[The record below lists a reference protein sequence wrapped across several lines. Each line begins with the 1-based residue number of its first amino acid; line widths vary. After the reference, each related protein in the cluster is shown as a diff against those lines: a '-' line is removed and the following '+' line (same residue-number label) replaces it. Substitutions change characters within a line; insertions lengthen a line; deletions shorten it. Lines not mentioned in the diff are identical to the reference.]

1 MYQYLEFF
9 GVSIPMYNLMIGI
22 GTIFGFL
29 SLDKEIKNRSIG
41 ILLDRK
47 IHYSI
52 LIALFFSFLG
62 AKLFEMFYHNQAFT
76 IDNFLSGGFTFLGGF
91 VTGAVVYLISLIIFR
106 VKLSVG
112 LNILVP
118 SVAIAHAFGRIGCFL
133 GGCCYGSPTDSF
145 IGVCFPEGS
154 LADSH
159 FGHVHVHP
167 TQLYESAMV
176 FVIYFLLRN
185 VVRFENRLSI
195 YFIGYGVVRFIIEF
209 FRADDRGDLFGN
221 IFSPSQII
229 SMTLIGIGGALILFN
244 RRSAKLN
251 ILKA

>member
-1 MYQYLEFF
+1 MYQYLEFL

-41 ILLDRK
+41 ILLDRR

-52 LIALFFSFLG
+52 IIALFFAFLG
-62 AKLFEMFYHNQAFT
+62 AKIFEIFYHDQAFT
-76 IDNFLSGGFTFLGGF
+76 ISNFLSGGFTFLGGF
-91 VTGAVVYLISLIIFR
+91 VTGSVVYLISLIAFKI
-106 VKLSVG
+106 KLNLG

-118 SVAIAHAFGRIGCFL
+118 SVVVAHAFGRIGCFL
-133 GGCCYGSPTDSF
+133 GGCCYGHPTDS
-145 IGVCFPEGS
+145 ITGVCFPEGS

-176 FVIYFLLRN
+176 FVIFFLVRN
-185 VVRFENRLSI
+185 VVRFENRLSV
-195 YFIGYGVVRFIIEF
+195 YFIGYGIVRFVLEF
-209 FRADDRGDLFGN
+209 FRADDRGNLFGD

-229 SMTLIGIGGALILFN
+229 SIALVAIGSAIIIFN
-244 RRSAKLN
+244 KRSNQVK
-251 ILKA
+251 ISEV